1 MLNQYHFEG
10 KDKTEL
16 LKRCL
21 NELNVE
27 QGDLFIA
34 ERETEKGLFKA
45 KKYYFDVIKKSDLT
59 QYIRDFLKQLCNHL
73 KMEVNFEIRYVNGT
87 VQIKLQTSNNA
98 LLIGKSGKNLEA
110 LETILNQAIKEQTNL
125 FLKVRL
131 DISDYRANQELLFEN
146 EIKKVIHEVLV
157 SKIDTKLDPM
167 NSYQRRMIHQI
178 VSQYENLRTESIGI
192 EPNRYVIIHYEK
204 N

>member
-1 MLNQYHFEG
+1 MLNRYHYEG

-16 LKRCL
+16 LNRCL
-21 NELNVE
+21 NELNVS

-34 ERETEKGLFKA
+34 ERETEKGLFKS
-45 KKYYFDVIKKSDLT
+45 KKYYFEVIKKSDLT
-59 QYIRDFLKQLCNHL
+59 QYIKDFLIQFASHL
-73 KMEVNFEIRYVNGT
+73 KIELQSEIRYPNGT
-87 VQIKLQTSNNA
+87 VHVKLQTSNNA

-110 LETILNQAIKEQTNL
+110 LETILNQSIKEQTNL

-131 DISDYRANQELLFEN
+131 DISNYRENQQLLFEN

-192 EPNRYVIIHYEK
+192 EPNRCVIIHYEK